1 LLAQN
6 FQLYES
12 LGLLKTLR
20 ESELSSEEKALEEEI
35 GRIEA
40 EMAEVEQSK
49 CSKLYFGKTL
59 KVSAKKGKHS
69 ESTNRTLLPAA
80 LIPDGVKI
88 EMLEEGQ
95 LGLVAAQDFE
105 EGSVVFQESPLGI
118 SDFFFQFVLLLFL
131 IDRGGERFG
140 MFGMYAALGAAQGD
154 CRGSGR
160 AGDEQ

>member
-49 CSKLYFGKTL
+49 CK
-59 KVSAKKGKHS
+59 
-69 ESTNRTLLPAA
+69 
-80 LIPDGVKI
+80 
-88 EMLEEGQ
+88 Q
-95 LGLVAAQDFE
+95 
-105 EGSVVFQESPLGI
+105 VVFLGK
-118 SDFFFQFVLLLFL
+118 
-131 IDRGGERFG
+131 R
-140 MFGMYAALGAAQGD
+140 
-154 CRGSGR
+154 
-160 AGDEQ
+160 